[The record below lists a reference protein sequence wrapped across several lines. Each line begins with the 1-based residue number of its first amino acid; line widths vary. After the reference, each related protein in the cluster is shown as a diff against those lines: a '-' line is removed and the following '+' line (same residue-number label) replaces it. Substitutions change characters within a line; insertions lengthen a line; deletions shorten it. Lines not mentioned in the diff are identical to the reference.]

1 MATASTFELFLRL
14 GMSLAVVIGLMW
26 LIANVMKKRGLAPGI
41 RRGPARGI
49 QVELIARKPLGRNAS
64 IAIVRAGSKAMV
76 IGITDHQVTK
86 LDDADVEEIDLD
98 SADGQWT
105 AAKQGLVSSGSAWK
119 TMLEQVRERTVR
131 R

>member
-26 LIANVMKKRGLAPGI
+26 VIANVMKKRGFAPG
-41 RRGPARGI
+41 RSARPQRAT
-49 QVELIARKPLGRNAS
+49 QVELLARKPLGRNAS
-64 IAIVRAGSKAMV
+64 IAVVRAGGKAMV

-86 LDDADVEEIDLD
+86 LDDVDVEEIDLD

-105 AAKQGLVSSGSAWK
+105 AAKQGPLGSGSAWK